1 MKKRKNK
8 SESGM
13 MTVEAVLSMV
23 PYILVIMGIISFI
36 NIFMIHNKIQYAMY
50 QVSSELSAYTYLY
63 QVLGIREADKALQE
77 DADKE
82 TTEIDDSI
90 EKTTTLL
97 NDLSNMSSTVDG
109 ALDDLK
115 KGNYETVKTHWE
127 SLQTEGEKTKE
138 DSKAAINSIKDLCDD
153 PMDLMR
159 NLIYFGIERATPWL
173 KTQILG
179 AFEYLM
185 MPKYL
190 VKDGSNVR
198 ARANEYLLAAGVYN
212 GINGLDFSEGQ
223 LFSDDEH
230 RMIDMVVEYD
240 VSIFMFKLFFK
251 EPRIH
256 IVQRCAVPAWLD
268 GDGGT
273 YTPKAAEEGKK

>member
-1 MKKRKNK
+1 MKRRKRN

-23 PYILVIMGIISFI
+23 PYILVIMGIISLI

-50 QVSSELSAYTYLY
+50 QVSSELSAYTYIY
-63 QVLGIREADKALQE
+63 QALSIRDADKALQD
-77 DADKE
+77 DANKE
-82 TTEIDDSI
+82 TTEIDDAI

-97 NDLSNMSSTVDG
+97 NDLSDMSSTVDTTKSHLES
-109 ALDDLK
+109 ADFESVKADW
-115 KGNYETVKTHWE
+115 ET
-127 SLQTEGEKTKE
+127 LQSEAGETKE
-138 DSKAAINSIKDLCDD
+138 DAKNAVDSIKTLFSD

-179 AFEYLM
+179 AFAHLM

-190 VKDGSNVR
+190 EKNVNGNTMD
-198 ARANEYLLAAGVYN
+198 ANNYLLAAGVK
-212 GINGLDFSEGQ
+212 GGMDGLDFSNGQ
-223 LFSDDEH
+223 LFSDSEH

-240 VSIFMFKLFFK
+240 VSLFFFK
-251 EPRIH
+251 VFFKDPTVH
-256 IVQRCAVPAWLD
+256 VVQRCAVPAWLD
-268 GDGGT
+268 GDGGK
-273 YTPKAAEEGKK
+273 YTPKAAEEG

>member
-1 MKKRKNK
+1 MKRRKKN

-23 PYILVIMGIISFI
+23 PYILVIMGIISLI

-63 QVLGIREADKALQE
+63 QALSIRDADKALQE
-77 DADKE
+77 DADNE
-82 TTEIDDSI
+82 TTELDDSI

-97 NDLSNMSSTVDG
+97 NDLSDMSST
-109 ALDDLK
+109 LDTTKSHLESGDFESIK
-115 KGNYETVKTHWE
+115 TDWET
-127 SLQTEGEKTKE
+127 LQTGAGKTKE
-138 DSKAAINSIKDLCDD
+138 DAKNAVNSIKTLFSD

-159 NLIYFGIERATPWL
+159 NLIYFGIENATDWL

-179 AFEYLM
+179 AFAHLM

-190 VKDGSNVR
+190 EKNVNGNSMD
-198 ARANEYLLAAGVYN
+198 ANNYLLAAGVK
-212 GINGLDFSEGQ
+212 GGMDGLDFSNGQ
-223 LFSDDEH
+223 LFSDSEH

-240 VSIFMFKLFFK
+240 VSLFFFK
-251 EPRIH
+251 VFFKDPTVH

-268 GDGGT
+268 GDGGK
-273 YTPKAAEEGKK
+273 YTPKAAEEG

>member
-1 MKKRKNK
+1 MKRRKNN

-23 PYILVIMGIISFI
+23 PYILVIMGILSFI

-63 QVLGIREADKALQE
+63 QALNVREADKTVQA

-82 TTEIDDSI
+82 TTELDDSI
-90 EKTTTLL
+90 EKITTLL
-97 NDLSNMSSTVDG
+97 NDLSDMKSTAETGVSHLEKSDFESAKEEWEKLQEG
-109 ALDDLK
+109 A
-115 KGNYETVKTHWE
+115 G
-127 SLQTEGEKTKE
+127 KTKE
-138 DSKAAINSIKDLCDD
+138 DSNAAVTSIKTLFSD

-159 NLIYFGIERATPWL
+159 NLIYFGIENATDWL

-179 AFEYLM
+179 EFAQLM

-190 VKDGSNVR
+190 EKNMSGNTMSASD
-198 ARANEYLLAAGVYN
+198 YLLAAGVK
-212 GINGLDFSEGQ
+212 GGMDGLDFSNGQ
-223 LFSDDEH
+223 LFSDEEH

-240 VSIFMFKLFFK
+240 VSVFFFKLFFK
-251 EPRIH
+251 DPTVH
-256 IVQRCAVPAWLD
+256 VVQRCAVPAWLD
-268 GDGGT
+268 GDGGK
-273 YTPKAAEEGKK
+273 YPPSAEEDTE